1 MSRQIKGIHKE
12 DDNER
17 EELKFINKVNDD
29 TFLYRIQ
36 DISVDGRIII
46 IIIIIIIKNGLQS
59 RMDRRGP
66 YSSGL

>member
-1 MSRQIKGIHKE
+1 MSRQIKGIDKE

-36 DISVDGRIII
+36 YISVDGIII
-46 IIIIIIIKNGLQS
+46 IVIIIIIKNCLQS
-59 RMDRRGP
+59 RMERRGP